1 MTPRRKIAVVT
12 GTRAEYGLLH
22 PIMTAIKKDKNM
34 ELCIIATGMHLS
46 YEFGHTV
53 DYIESDGFK
62 IDAKVD
68 TLLSDDTQVSM
79 AKSLGVGIIGIAQA
93 LETIDPDI
101 VLVYGDRGEPFA
113 AAVSAA
119 HLMIPVAHVH
129 GGDAARGSNI
139 DDSIRYAITKFA
151 HIHFTATKKHAER
164 VIRLG
169 EEPWRVHVVGSP
181 ALDTILHAKIPSS
194 RDVAKIFSLD
204 KEKQVILVIQ
214 HPTSISVQE
223 AAREMR
229 QTMEA
234 LRELELQSVVIY
246 PNADAGGRAMIKVI
260 KEYEKHPF
268 IKAFKSVPRKEY
280 LGLMR
285 IASVMVGNSS
295 SGIIEAPSLKLPVI
309 NIGIRQAGREK
320 ADNVIDVGHD
330 KDEIVNSIKKALCD
344 DDFKEKVRKCKNPYG
359 DGKSS
364 ERILKIL
371 REIEITPQLLRKQI
385 TY

>member
-1 MTPRRKIAVVT
+1 MASTRKIAVVT
-12 GTRAEYGLLH
+12 GTRAEYGLLY
-22 PIMTAIKKDKNM
+22 PVMSAIKKDKSM
-34 ELCIIATGMHLS
+34 ELSIIATGMHLS
-46 YEFGHTV
+46 QEFGHTV

-68 TLLSDDTQVSM
+68 MLLSGDSQVSM
-79 AKSLGVGIIGIAQA
+79 AKSLGIGIIGITQA
-93 LETIDPDI
+93 LEAIDPDI

-113 AAVSAA
+113 ATVSAA

-181 ALDTILHAKIPSS
+181 ALDAILHGEIPSS
-194 RDVAKIFSLD
+194 SDIARIFSLD
-204 KEKQVILVIQ
+204 KEKPIVLVIQ
-214 HPTSISVQE
+214 HPTSINARD
-223 AAREMR
+223 AAKEMR
-229 QTMEA
+229 ETMEA
-234 LRELELQSVVIY
+234 LRKLELQSVVIY

-260 KEYEKHPF
+260 KEYENYSF
-268 IKAFKSVPRKEY
+268 IKTFKSVPRREY
-280 LGLMR
+280 LGLMKA
-285 IASVMVGNSS
+285 ASVMVGNSS
-295 SGIIEAPSLKLPVI
+295 SGIIEAPSLKLPVV

-320 ADNVIDVGHD
+320 SENVIDVGHD
-330 KDEIVNSIKKALCD
+330 KDAIVNSIRKALYAA
-344 DDFKEKVRKCKNPYG
+344 DFKEKVRKCKNPYG

-364 ERILKIL
+364 QRIAKIL
-371 REIEITPQLLRKQI
+371 RELEITPRLLRKQI

>member
-1 MTPRRKIAVVT
+1 MESRRKITVVT
-12 GTRAEYGLLH
+12 GTRADYGLLY
-22 PIMTAIKKDKNM
+22 PVMRAIKKDRSM
-34 ELCIIATGMHLS
+34 ELSIIATGMHLS
-46 YEFGHTV
+46 PEFGHTV

-68 TLLSDDTQVSM
+68 MLLSDDSQASM
-79 AKSLGVGIIGIAQA
+79 AKSLGLGIIGITQA

-119 HLMIPVAHVH
+119 HLMIPVVHVH

-181 ALDTILHAKIPSS
+181 ALDTILHEKIPSPS
-194 RDVAKIFSLD
+194 DVARIFSLD
-204 KEKQVILVIQ
+204 KEKPIILVIQ
-214 HPTSISVQE
+214 HPTSINARD
-223 AAREMR
+223 AAKEMR
-229 QTMEA
+229 ETMEA
-234 LRELELQSVVIY
+234 LRELELQSVIIY
-246 PNADAGGRAMIKVI
+246 PNADAGGRAMIHVI
-260 KEYEKHPF
+260 REYEEYPF
-268 IKAFKSVPRKEY
+268 IKTFKSIPRKEY
-280 LGLMR
+280 LGLMKT
-285 IASVMVGNSS
+285 ASVMVGNSS
-295 SGIIEAPSLKLPVI
+295 SGIIEAPSLKLPVV

-320 ADNVIDVGHD
+320 SDNVIDVDYD
-330 KDEIVNSIKKALCD
+330 KDAIINAIRKALHD
-344 DDFKEKVRKCKNPYG
+344 ADFKEKVRKCKNPYG
-359 DGKSS
+359 DGESS
-364 ERILKIL
+364 QRIARIL
-371 REIEITPQLLRKQI
+371 REIEITPRLLRKQI

>member
-371 REIEITPQLLRKQI
+371 REIEITPRLLRKQI

>member
-1 MTPRRKIAVVT
+1 VTPRRKIAVVT

-371 REIEITPQLLRKQI
+371 REIEITPRLLRKQI

>member
-1 MTPRRKIAVVT
+1 MTPRRKIVVVT

-34 ELCIIATGMHLS
+34 ELCIIATGIHLS

-68 TLLSDDTQVSM
+68 TLLSNDTQVSM

-181 ALDTILHAKIPSS
+181 ALDAILHAKIPSS

-204 KEKQVILVIQ
+204 EEKQVILVIQ

-320 ADNVIDVGHD
+320 AENVIDVGHD
-330 KDEIVNSIKKALCD
+330 KDEIVNSIKKTLCD

-364 ERILKIL
+364 ERIVKIL
-371 REIEITPQLLRKQI
+371 REIEITPRLLRKQI